1 MAVFLILILI
11 VLTKEIGVTVSTGH
25 CVGKVRTGS
34 GAKSIR
40 PVGLGLVIGLKRQKL
55 ERKVTLHLYS

>member
-1 MAVFLILILI
+1 MAVSLILTLI
-11 VLTKEIGVTVSTGH
+11 VITKETGVTVGTGH

-40 PVGLGLVIGLKRQKL
+40 PVGLGLVMA
-55 ERKVTLHLYS
+55 